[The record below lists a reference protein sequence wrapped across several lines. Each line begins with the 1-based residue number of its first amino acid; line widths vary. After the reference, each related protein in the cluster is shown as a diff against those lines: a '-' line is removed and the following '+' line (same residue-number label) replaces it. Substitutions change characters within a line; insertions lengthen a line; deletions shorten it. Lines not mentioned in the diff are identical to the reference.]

1 MNQVFDRSLD
11 LNAYVQDED
20 RGELALIAETL
31 SVLDQWIRAMPSQTK
46 YADLARQ
53 LRLAEIE
60 VRRLLD
66 DDDLNGH

>member
-1 MNQVFDRSLD
+1 MNQVFNTSLD
-11 LNAYVQDED
+11 LSSYAQVED

-46 YADLARQ
+46 YAELASQ

-66 DDDLNGH
+66 DDELAGY

>member
-1 MNQVFDRSLD
+1 MNQVFTRSLD
-11 LNAYVQDED
+11 LSTYAEAED

-31 SVLDQWIRAMPSQTK
+31 SVLDQWIRAMPSQAK
-46 YADLARQ
+46 YSDLARQ

-66 DDDLNGH
+66 DDELTGH